1 MKNIFEI
8 MKEYGLEVPEEW
20 EGREIYSPSTLF
32 YFPRAK
38 KYEKNKGQERK
49 KIV

>member
-32 YFPRAK
+32 YFSKAK
-38 KYEKNKGQERK
+38 KYEKIKDRREKR
-49 KIV
+49 